1 MSKKF
6 TEKELLS
13 LVKGITIPENENAI
27 KALGVKIL
35 ETEPYD
41 ETKNVRYL
49 NSRYNPVV
57 LSTDYFNVSLTFSVN
72 ETQAKKIET
81 LCKKDYQQHKE
92 NMAIAAIMAAGYSEK
107 EAIEMLS
114 KKKGK

>member
-6 TEKELLS
+6 TEKELLG
-13 LVKGITIPENENAI
+13 LVKGIKLPANEDAI

-41 ETKNVRYL
+41 ETKNIRYL

-57 LSTDYFNVSLTFSVN
+57 ISTEYFNVSLTFSVN
-72 ETQAKKIET
+72 ETQAMQIET
-81 LCKKDYQQHKE
+81 LCKADYQRHKE

-107 EAIEMLS
+107 EAIAML
-114 KKKGK
+114 KRKGK

>member
-13 LVKGITIPENENAI
+13 LVKGIKLPANDDAI
-27 KALGVKIL
+27 RALGIKIL

-41 ETKNVRYL
+41 ETKNIRYL

-57 LSTDYFNVSLTFSVN
+57 ISTDYFNVSLTFSVN
-72 ETQAKKIET
+72 EMQAKKIEK
-81 LCKKDYQQHKE
+81 LCKDDYQRHKE
-92 NMAIAAIMAAGYSEK
+92 NLAIAAIIAAGYSEK
-107 EAIEMLS
+107 EAIAML
-114 KKKGK
+114 KRKGK